1 MNQDYVEYFL
11 DLVEP
16 HIKGLEEVY
25 DRLPESRQE
34 IVRAFR
40 KLRPKSKTN
49 SPAIVTTLIPQSAG
63 KPAEAKRSTKSVK
76 AQPAEVKLESGI
88 QPKKTQPV
96 SQPINIESLEKDSEA
111 VLASMGI

>member
-1 MNQDYVEYFL
+1 LNQDHVEYFL

-88 QPKKTQPV
+88 QPEKTQPV

>member
-1 MNQDYVEYFL
+1 MNQDNLEYFL

-49 SPAIVTTLIPQSAG
+49 SPAIALISQSAG

-88 QPKKTQPV
+88 QPEKTQPV

>member
-1 MNQDYVEYFL
+1 MNQDHVEYFL

-16 HIKGLEEVY
+16 HIKGLEEVH

-88 QPKKTQPV
+88 QPEKTQPV
-96 SQPINIESLEKDSEA
+96 SQPINIEGLEKDSEA

>member
-1 MNQDYVEYFL
+1 MNQDHVEYFL

-76 AQPAEVKLESGI
+76 AQPVEVKLESGI
-88 QPKKTQPV
+88 QPV